1 MLALAVSRRNSIWC
15 RITCTW
21 SRRKAR
27 NTTNK
32 AFCHFCSSLPSASA
46 LQSHFGRKIHQQQ
59 GLQTDGG
66 SKCRMWYWSY
76 KEVNKEAPGI
86 SSFSVAWFWHSLRL
100 WLSRPLLWRTWVPS
114 KFQNT
119 HTKCHPQGFLTT
131 FVTQINHV
139 NTCRLHSTLTF
150 GATFKAHGF
159 GPPVKPP
166 PPVPC
171 VFRRHPLCALWK
183 ACSCGRLH
191 RIQRMIRWW
200 FDGFSVLQSVEI
212 WPYPRMVDDS
222 RIRQLCR
229 WVQNASS
236 KQ

>member
-1 MLALAVSRRNSIWC
+1 MLALAGSRRNSIWC

-76 KEVNKEAPGI
+76 KEVNKQAPGI

-119 HTKCHPQGFLTT
+119 HKMSSA
-131 FVTQINHV
+131 
-139 NTCRLHSTLTF
+139 RLSNNFRDANQPCQHLPSPLNSDIWSHFQSTR
-150 GATFKAHGF
+150 
-159 GPPVKPP
+159 
-166 PPVPC
+166 
-171 VFRRHPLCALWK
+171 FRA
-183 ACSCGRLH
+183 AG
-191 RIQRMIRWW
+191 
-200 FDGFSVLQSVEI
+200 
-212 WPYPRMVDDS
+212 
-222 RIRQLCR
+222 
-229 WVQNASS
+229 
-236 KQ
+236 

>member
-119 HTKCHPQGFLTT
+119 HTHTKCHPQGFLTT

-166 PPVPC
+166 LPGTVC
-171 VFRRHPLCALWK
+171 VQTASIVCLVKSLQVWQAPSHPA
-183 ACSCGRLH
+183 
-191 RIQRMIRWW
+191 
-200 FDGFSVLQSVEI
+200 
-212 WPYPRMVDDS
+212 DD
-222 RIRQLCR
+222 
-229 WVQNASS
+229 
-236 KQ
+236 

>member
-86 SSFSVAWFWHSLRL
+86 SSFSVAWFWDSLRL

-119 HTKCHPQGFLTT
+119 HKMSSA
-131 FVTQINHV
+131 
-139 NTCRLHSTLTF
+139 RLSKQLSWRKSTMSTPAVSIQLWHLD
-150 GATFKAHGF
+150 TFKAHGF

-166 PPVPC
+166 PGTVC
-171 VFRRHPLCALWK
+171 VQTASIVWWK
-183 ACSCGRLH
+183 ACRCGRLH
-191 RIQRMIRWW
+191 PHRA
-200 FDGFSVLQSVEI
+200 
-212 WPYPRMVDDS
+212 DD
-222 RIRQLCR
+222 
-229 WVQNASS
+229 
-236 KQ
+236 